1 MKRIIIYMGH
11 PAHFHLFK
19 NTIILLKEAGHDVK
33 ILIKKKDILED
44 LLKNQGWDY
53 TNIHSKERGDS
64 RFKIALA
71 LLKREL
77 ALLKIVLQYKPH
89 LMAGTSAEIT
99 HIGKITRIPS
109 IVVNEDDADVVP
121 LFAKV
126 AYPMATTVLAPHCCD
141 CGKWNHK
148 KTGYD
153 SYHELAYLHP
163 NHFHADESIV
173 KKYIQ
178 EKDFIILRFAK
189 LNAHHD
195 EGRKGIDDALALK
208 LIELIS
214 PYGRVYIT
222 SERELS
228 KELEPYRIS
237 INPLHIHHAMAFA
250 KMYIGD
256 SQTMAAEAAVLGTP
270 SIRFNDFVGEIGYL
284 EELEHKYQLTFGIR
298 TSDREKLFETTKTL
312 IEQGDLK
319 EVFKLRKETMLKEKT
334 DLSILMKDLF
344 LKYCKA

>member
-1 MKRIIIYMGH
+1 MGH

-44 LLKNQGWDY
+44 LLKNQGWEY

-64 RFKIALA
+64 KFKIALA

-121 LFAKV
+121 LFAKI
-126 AYPMATTVLAPHCCD
+126 AYPLATTILAPNCCD
-141 CGKWNHK
+141 CGKWNYK
-148 KTGYD
+148 KTGYE

-163 NHFHADESIV
+163 NHFKADETIV
-173 KKYIQ
+173 RKYIP

-214 PYGRVYIT
+214 PFGRVYIT
-222 SERELS
+222 SERALS

-298 TSDREKLFETTKTL
+298 TSDREKLFERTKEL
-312 IEQGDLK
+312 IEQNNLH
-319 EVFKLRKETMLKEKT
+319 ELFQSRKEKMLKEKT
-334 DLSILMKDLF
+334 DLSVLMKDLF
-344 LKYCKA
+344 LKYCNA